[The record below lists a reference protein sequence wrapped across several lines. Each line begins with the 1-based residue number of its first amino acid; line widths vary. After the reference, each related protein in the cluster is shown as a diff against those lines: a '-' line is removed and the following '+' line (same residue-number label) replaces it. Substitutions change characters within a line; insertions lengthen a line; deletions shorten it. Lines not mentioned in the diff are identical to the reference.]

1 MIPQET
7 TVKVSALLQYL
18 TLVLFLSVLF
28 PLSVRAT
35 DFDVCPTCTY
45 TTIQSAID
53 GAGRGDRIRVAQGTY
68 VENLS
73 IGGSKS
79 LTISGGWNSDLTTQ
93 VKDPSLTIVDANQ
106 NGRALYVYGA
116 PSDINVENFTF

>member
-1 MIPQET
+1 MVHHKT
-7 TVKVSALLQYL
+7 TEKVFGLLKSL
-18 TLVLFLSVLF
+18 TVLLFLSVLF
-28 PLSVRAT
+28 PSPVHAADL
-35 DFDVCPTCTY
+35 DVCPTCTY
-45 TTIQSAID
+45 TTIQSAINA
-53 GAGRGDRIRVAQGTY
+53 AGRGDRIRVAQGTY

-106 NGRALYVYGA
+106 NGRALYVHGA